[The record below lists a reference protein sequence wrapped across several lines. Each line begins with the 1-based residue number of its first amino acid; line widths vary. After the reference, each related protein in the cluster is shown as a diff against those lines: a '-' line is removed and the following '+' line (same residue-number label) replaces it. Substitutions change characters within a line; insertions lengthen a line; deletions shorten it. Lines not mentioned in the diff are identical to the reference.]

1 MCVRVCER
9 ACECVCECGLGLW
22 VGSLVIVFSG
32 FVFPAAVVVAYAGV
46 RQRKRGVRLWSL
58 RWRKEA

>member
-1 MCVRVCER
+1 MRVWFR
-9 ACECVCECGLGLW
+9 V
-22 VGSLVIVFSG
+22 VGQFAQDRFFFFS
-32 FVFPAAVVVAYAGV
+32 AAVAVAYAGV

>member
-1 MCVRVCER
+1 MWVRV
-9 ACECVCECGLGLW
+9 
-22 VGSLVIVFSG
+22 VGQFAQDRFSLLFSAM
-32 FVFPAAVVVAYAGV
+32 VAVAYAGV